1 MLHPTRLRARRSH
14 KQHVEP
20 RAVENSTCAP
30 LKDEMDPRGTTCLQ
44 DSLWFAVQSQTH
56 PRQRQ
61 FPQGSCVLAHAFP
74 ARRVRLEYAAQSVV
88 EVQPTQ
94 KKDALQHATPTG
106 TVPGLETSHRQIGS
120 STRAPWFRQGLRQD
134 MPRHP
139 LFINARKSA
148 LLIARLL
155 VLFCPQES
163 SLHFPSDAVKPS
175 PVS

>member
-1 MLHPTRLRARRSH
+1 MLKPSGSPARRSQ

-120 STRAPWFRQGLRQD
+120 STRSPWFRQGF
-134 MPRHP
+134 PHNIPGHP
-139 LFINARKSA
+139 PSI
-148 LLIARLL
+148 
-155 VLFCPQES
+155 S
-163 SLHFPSDAVKPS
+163 SP
-175 PVS
+175 